1 MLGLKSDLRC
11 PLYGTKILELRYS
24 YVTLCVFYRLTY
36 QFLLGLVT
44 LAFGDGVVE
53 C

>member
-11 PLYGTKILELRYS
+11 PLYGTKLLELRYS
-24 YVTLCVFYRLTY
+24 YVTLHI
-36 QFLLGLVT
+36 QILLGLVT